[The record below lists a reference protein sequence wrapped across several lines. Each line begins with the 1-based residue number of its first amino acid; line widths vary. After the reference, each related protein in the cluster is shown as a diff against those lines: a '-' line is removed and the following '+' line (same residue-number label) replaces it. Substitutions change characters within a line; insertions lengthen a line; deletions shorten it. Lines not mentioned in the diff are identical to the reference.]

1 MLNRMSRFG
10 GFLLILISGGM
21 IAVTASAQPDS
32 DSEKARTRLDRQISS
47 LIRSID
53 DIIWSDIRIYKLES
67 DFKNR
72 LVTSMQSEDESD
84 IERLKQIGDIIAPEP
99 IPGFEQTALSI
110 AASPAVGNSR
120 LFRIQLAQRTGLDP
134 DYDIDEAEADRA
146 YSIASTIIQNR
157 KNRPKNFYLVTSS
170 DLEKPR
176 LIALLGVD
184 LESGRPSLTSFVKV
198 GTQLHDYLTSSNTD
212 STMYGEMRDA
222 VREKNTQMLSN
233 QMFVLRD
240 LANVL
245 IVDRTNT
252 RATRIDENEEGWV
265 LKSVSM
271 GRPVREEWKP
281 ADTSSDAGGGDDDPW
296 NFDFS
301 LDIGG
306 TNQTVDV
313 TAGAAVPGAIE
324 FPNEIVVGTD
334 VVVAYYN
341 YEMDAK
347 QVKQTKWGVELLNNF
362 DELNYPSI
370 WGGRMTLNAILR
382 NVKIG
387 AVLPSPRFGGESIGE
402 SGLFDK
408 PQKVLGG
415 YGITFGGDFTA
426 PMLNNSGLFNF
437 HASYTFGEASTEAMI
452 PGVFDIGPTGDTG
465 RRVNGDLAY
474 LIRYAFQGFYSF
486 GFYAD
491 NAANHL
497 FRLKLGGAVYG
508 VDTYE
513 RQQYFGPGENVDS
526 IPTLREVGGETRG
539 GVAGKIEYM
548 KGGTDIPYGA
558 GFQYFDG
565 SVQGN
570 VWLQFIVS
578 RSLDLK
584 FEGKYFT
591 PLFRDP
597 RPWES
602 NSLVIPSVEV
612 KYHFGT
618 P

>member
-1 MLNRMSRFG
+1 MLNRMSRLG
-10 GFLLILISGGM
+10 GFLCVLISGGM

-32 DSEKARTRLDRQISS
+32 DSEKARTRLDRQIGS

-53 DIIWSDIRIYKLES
+53 DIVWSDIRIYKLES
-67 DFKNR
+67 DFKTR
-72 LVTSMQSEDESD
+72 LVTSMQTEDESD
-84 IERLKQIGDIIAPEP
+84 LERLKQIGEIIAPDP
-99 IPGFEQTALSI
+99 IPNFDQMALSI
-110 AASPAVGNSR
+110 AASPAVQNSR
-120 LFRIQLAQRTGLDP
+120 MFRLQLAQRLGLDP
-134 DYDIDEAEADRA
+134 EFDIDEAEADRA
-146 YSIASTIIQNR
+146 YSIAATIIQNR
-157 KNRPKNFYLVTSS
+157 RNRPKNFYLVTSS
-170 DLEKPR
+170 DPANPR

-198 GTQLHDYLTSSNTD
+198 GTQLYDYLTSNNTD
-212 STMYGEMRDA
+212 STMYSEMKDA
-222 VREKNTQMLSN
+222 VRENNTQMLSN

-240 LANVL
+240 LANTV
-245 IVDRTNT
+245 IVDRTTT
-252 RATRIDENEEGWV
+252 RATRIDENENGWV
-265 LKSVSM
+265 MKSVSI
-271 GRPVREEWKP
+271 GRPIREEWKP
-281 ADTSSDAGGGDDDPW
+281 ADTSSGADGSDDPW
-296 NFDFS
+296 D
-301 LDIGG
+301 LDLGDLGLGG
-306 TNQTVDV
+306 EEAGVDV
-313 TAGAAVPGAIE
+313 VEGAAVPGAVE
-324 FPNEIVVGTD
+324 FPNEVVVGTD
-334 VVVAYYN
+334 IIAGYYN
-341 YEMDAK
+341 YEMDAN

-387 AVLPSPRFGGESIGE
+387 AVLPSPRFGGETVAE

-408 PQKVLGG
+408 PQKILGG
-415 YGITFGGDFTA
+415 YGISFGGDFTA

-437 HASYTFGEASTEAMI
+437 HASYTFSEASTEAMV
-452 PGVFDIGPTGDTG
+452 PGVFDISPTGDTN
-465 RRVNGDLAY
+465 RRVGGEVAY

-491 NAANHL
+491 NDAQHL

-513 RQQYFGPGENVDS
+513 RQQYFGPGEGIDTTIS
-526 IPTLREVGGETRG
+526 LREVGGETRG
-539 GVAGKIEYM
+539 GVAGRLEYM

-565 SVQGN
+565 SIQGN
-570 VWLQFIVS
+570 VWLQFVVG
-578 RSLDLK
+578 RALDLK
-584 FEGKYFT
+584 LQGKYFT

-602 NSLVIPSVEV
+602 NSLVIPSIEV